1 MVAYENATQSGPC
14 AALTFCPILATA
26 HSIAARL
33 TPCRHMPTSG
43 PLHLLLLLPG
53 RQPFPVG
60 LWVNPPTSLVLQR
73 ETGNIPNQS
82 PPSLGTEGIRKHRR
96 GLSKVKTVVLS
107 LESFG
112 SILDTS
118 LLSDIH
124 FTKSLSVAFL
134 FIYLIVSFE
143 DQKF

>member
-1 MVAYENATQSGPC
+1 MAYENATQSGPC
-14 AALTFCPILATA
+14 AALTFCPILASA

-60 LWVNPPTSLVLQR
+60 LPPTSLVLQR

-82 PPSLGTEGIRKHRR
+82 PPSVGTEGIRKHRR
-96 GLSKVKTVVLS
+96 RLSKVKTVVLS
-107 LESFG
+107 SGAESREFWRGKRRESKGGIMKPQEAG
-112 SILDTS
+112 S
-118 LLSDIH
+118 
-124 FTKSLSVAFL
+124 V
-134 FIYLIVSFE
+134 
-143 DQKF
+143 